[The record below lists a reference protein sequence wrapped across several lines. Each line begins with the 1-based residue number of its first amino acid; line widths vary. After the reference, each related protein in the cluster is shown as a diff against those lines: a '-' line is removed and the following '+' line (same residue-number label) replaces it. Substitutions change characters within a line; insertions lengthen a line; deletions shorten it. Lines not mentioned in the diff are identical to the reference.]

1 MNVIVRSV
9 EEHYENYEK
18 KMDTIEIKLSMAF
31 NIQAFGTRTLDQ
43 DVGRTRSSLH
53 KLFSNK
59 KMRLKRVEI

>member
-1 MNVIVRSV
+1 
-9 EEHYENYEK
+9 
-18 KMDTIEIKLSMAF
+18 MDTIEIKLSMAF

-59 KMRLKRVEI
+59 KMRLKRVENLTFLTL